1 MGISGSEAGW
11 MRRRRRG
18 AGDPTAVRCECA
30 RADAVRAVL
39 TIWRSISLRT
49 ASATASESTMG
60 IASTNRLSW
69 GAESVQA
76 AYITLGKEI
85 AAATFALAKNKVYLV
100 DLYRL
105 CLLSP
110 PSTQP

>member
-1 MGISGSEAGW
+1 
-11 MRRRRRG
+11 
-18 AGDPTAVRCECA
+18 
-30 RADAVRAVL
+30 
-39 TIWRSISLRT
+39 
-49 ASATASESTMG
+49 MG

-85 AAATFALAKNKVYLV
+85 CGHAPTFALAKNKVYLV
-100 DLYRL
+100 ELYRL

>member
-1 MGISGSEAGW
+1 
-11 MRRRRRG
+11 
-18 AGDPTAVRCECA
+18 
-30 RADAVRAVL
+30 
-39 TIWRSISLRT
+39 
-49 ASATASESTMG
+49 MG

>member
-1 MGISGSEAGW
+1 

-30 RADAVRAVL
+30 RADAVACSAHHL
-39 TIWRSISLRT
+39 ALDLFADSLRH
-49 ASATASESTMG
+49 SVG
-60 IASTNRLSW
+60 VHHGNRVDEQAEL

-76 AYITLGKEI
+76 AYHARKRNVARTVLPSP
-85 AAATFALAKNKVYLV
+85 LQKNKVYLV
-100 DLYRL
+100 ELYRL

-110 PSTQP
+110 PSTRP